1 MQRAPICLLQ
11 QLLLSL
17 HCLHTNTASRMAL
30 TPTPTGAEMWCRK
43 TKTEQTTAA
52 ARINRCHVRSEKK
65 LSKRK
70 DLPKSVGLVERLCY
84 LTSFICIST
93 VAPWRFENPSMWL
106 MFSTLMT
113 LLLCLTFGSCLMAC
127 QPSDL
132 SIPLK
137 SVLCYSFAARCTDAA
152 LDGLF
157 MHSVLVGRKP
167 VIAESS
173 REPTQDGFPLPVQ
186 RF

>member
-1 MQRAPICLLQ
+1 
-11 QLLLSL
+11 
-17 HCLHTNTASRMAL
+17 MAL

-84 LTSFICIST
+84 LTIFICIST

-137 SVLCYSFAARCTDAA
+137 SVLCYSFAAPLYGCSPRWPIHAFSPCRTQACDCRKLQRAHSGWFSSSCAA
-152 LDGLF
+152 LLGNMCAMWLNEIFFCLF
-157 MHSVLVGRKP
+157 
-167 VIAESS
+167 
-173 REPTQDGFPLPVQ
+173 
-186 RF
+186 